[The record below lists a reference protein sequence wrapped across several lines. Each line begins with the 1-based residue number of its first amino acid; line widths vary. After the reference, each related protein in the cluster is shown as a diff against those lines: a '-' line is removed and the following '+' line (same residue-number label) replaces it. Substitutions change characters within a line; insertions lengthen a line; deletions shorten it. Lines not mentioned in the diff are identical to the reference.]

1 MNLIIDAH
9 CHIWDKDL
17 MSDELIKII
26 YDICKLYNFNPDD
39 LVNGT
44 ADRLIKEMDEAGIDK
59 TVLLGLDYDFLF
71 RGKVSYKFY
80 NDYVAN
86 IIKEHPDR
94 FIGLAGIDPRR
105 GKEAIQELDRCIE
118 ELGLKGVKI
127 TPLTG
132 FYPDDLQYYPF
143 YERVDELGVIILCHT
158 GEGPPGTYLK
168 YCNPIYVDKV
178 AVDFPNIKIIMAHIG
193 SPWTSEAIS
202 VATKNF
208 NVYIDISA
216 WEPVL
221 KLAPFAFFQTLIE
234 AKLTCGIDKI
244 LFGTDWPLF
253 TSMVSLKEWV
263 ETIKKMKLPP
273 PMKLMGLPEFTE
285 EEKNKILGENAAKVL
300 GL

>member
-132 FYPDDLQYYPF
+132 FYPDDPLFYPF

-178 AVDFPNIKIIMAHIG
+178 AVDFPDIKIIMAHIG

-263 ETIKKMKLPP
+263 EAIKKMKLPP
-273 PMKLMGLPEFTE
+273 PLKLMGLPEFTE